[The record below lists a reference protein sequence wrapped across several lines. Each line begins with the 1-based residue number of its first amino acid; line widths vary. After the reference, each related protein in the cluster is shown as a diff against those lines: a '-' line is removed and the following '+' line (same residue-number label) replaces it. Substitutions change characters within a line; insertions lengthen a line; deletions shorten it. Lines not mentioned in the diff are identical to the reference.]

1 MEATF
6 VRGGPAVVMPLAM
19 DSAHAP
25 NCVPPAERLGYVDSL
40 RLAAAGLVLAQ
51 HIGEQ
56 VPSPAMAGFLALAP
70 GVAGVVLFFL
80 VSGYVIPLSVRGG
93 FEWRSFAVRRV
104 LRIYPLLLAALALV
118 ALGGWTGVLGH
129 WADLREAG
137 AGRWL
142 ANLLLVQDFVGA
154 KPILGVT
161 WTLIFELAWYGLFAL
176 ALCLWKGR
184 GADVLGVIVPLALLV
199 LAVASLLSGLRIP
212 LGRPGLI
219 YAAVLGYQAY
229 RLRVGECRPAAF
241 AWSVGVFVAVTWL
254 TAGVSFGLFAHP
266 HLTVWQ
272 VIGPWTLALG
282 LFLVVTMARPL
293 RRSAL
298 LNRGAIPLV
307 GAASYSVYLLHP
319 IAIVA
324 VLQYGRGL
332 GDAGFA
338 GAALALT
345 GVLALAGYRLVER
358 PGIAMGKRLTA
369 RKAGAAAQ
377 VCAAPAGG

>member
-1 MEATF
+1 
-6 VRGGPAVVMPLAM
+6 M
-19 DSAHAP
+19 DSAP
-25 NCVPPAERLGYVDSL
+25 SPPPPPPAERLGYVDSL

-56 VPSPAMAGFLALAP
+56 VPSPAVAGFLALAP

-80 VSGYVIPLSVRGG
+80 VSGYVIPLSVRAG
-93 FEWRSFAVRRV
+93 FDARSFALRRL

-118 ALGGWTGVLGH
+118 ALGGWTGALGH

-142 ANLLLVQDFVGA
+142 ANLLLVQDFVAA

-176 ALCLWKGR
+176 ALCLWKAR
-184 GADVLGVIVPLALLV
+184 AADMLAAIVPLALLG
-199 LAVASLLSGLRIP
+199 LAAVSLLSGFRIP

-219 YAAVLGYQAY
+219 HAAVLGYQAY
-229 RLRVGECRPAAF
+229 RLRVGECRPATF
-241 AWSVGVFVAVTWL
+241 GWSLAAFVAVTWL
-254 TAGVSFGLFAHP
+254 TAGISFGLFTHP

-272 VIGPWTLALG
+272 VIGPWMLALG
-282 LFLVVTMARPL
+282 LFLAVTMAGPL
-293 RRSAL
+293 RRSAV
-298 LNRGAIPLV
+298 LNRGAIPGA

-324 VLQYGRGL
+324 VLQHGPVGM
-332 GDAGFA
+332 GP
-338 GAALALT
+338 GASVTSFLVLT
-345 GVLALAGYRLVER
+345 GLLALAGYQLVER
-358 PGIAMGKRLTA
+358 PGIAVGRRLTA
-369 RKAGAAAQ
+369 RKATDGPAQ
-377 VCAAPAGG
+377 TAPARG